1 MQSLNQCSI
10 DFNVSIR
17 VEKTSVLHTELES
30 EVSIGFVFAE
40 LAVCGET
47 KHRKMSCTDV
57 LNGSLI
63 TS

>member
-1 MQSLNQCSI
+1 MCQT
-10 DFNVSIR
+10 IR
-17 VEKTSVLHTELES
+17 VEKTSRLHTELES
-30 EVSIGFVFAE
+30 EVSIGFGFAE